1 MSKPA
6 NASSSGLDGFFR
18 PRSIAVIG
26 ASADPRRIGGRPVD
40 FLKRSLFKGP
50 LYPINPK
57 RSEVQGLESYA
68 SIGDVSGDVDLAVI
82 SVPIEDAIAA
92 VEACIAKGVKGGVMF
107 TAGFGEVGPKGR
119 AIEDAIAKRCRASG
133 FRLLGPN
140 SLGFVN
146 VEHSVFATFSGAMEI
161 SWPKRGSIAVA
172 SQSGAFGM
180 YCYTR
185 LADRGLGISH
195 FIATGNE
202 TNIDVA
208 ECIGWLADDPAT
220 NVIMAYMESCRD
232 GVRLRDALAHAQA
245 MQKPVIVM
253 KVGVSDAGAVAAAS
267 HTGALAGSDA
277 GFQAVFDE
285 TGAYRTSSMDE
296 MLDVTQALSKGVIPK
311 GRRVGIISVSG
322 GAGVLLSDGASEYG
336 LELPVLPD
344 AAQAEIKRMIPFSS
358 PRNPIDS
365 TAQVRNDFSVFA
377 RIIDIGVEQGNFDTI
392 VTFFAYTGQEPKG
405 MDALKPALFDLRRR
419 YPDKPVFVC
428 MTATPEVKA
437 EFEEAGLLVF
447 PDPRQVM
454 RTVAA
459 LAQFIPHPPSK
470 KVKHNPSVAAEPLPD
485 GPFDEAGAKKLLR
498 TWKVPF
504 VPERTATT
512 AEEAALAAGELGFP
526 VALKVL
532 SPDLTHKSDIGG
544 VALGLRNADEVS
556 AAWTKMM
563 RSVSAGA
570 PKAKITGALVA
581 PMVTGGVE
589 IVLGVHRDPIFGPM
603 VMFGIGGIFVE
614 VFHDIVFRLAPID
627 KDGALAM
634 ISSIKGKTL
643 LTGRR
648 GRAPVDI
655 DAIADALVAL
665 SEFSIQYA
673 NDVESVDINPFIAL
687 PKGGYAVDAVVVRRE
702 SQQ

>member
-1 MSKPA
+1 
-6 NASSSGLDGFFR
+6 
-18 PRSIAVIG
+18 
-26 ASADPRRIGGRPVD
+26 
-40 FLKRSLFKGP
+40 
-50 LYPINPK
+50 
-57 RSEVQGLESYA
+57 
-68 SIGDVSGDVDLAVI
+68 
-82 SVPIEDAIAA
+82 
-92 VEACIAKGVKGGVMF
+92 
-107 TAGFGEVGPKGR
+107 
-119 AIEDAIAKRCRASG
+119 
-133 FRLLGPN
+133 
-140 SLGFVN
+140 
-146 VEHSVFATFSGAMEI
+146 
-161 SWPKRGSIAVA
+161 
-172 SQSGAFGM
+172 
-180 YCYTR
+180 
-185 LADRGLGISH
+185 
-195 FIATGNE
+195 
-202 TNIDVA
+202 
-208 ECIGWLADDPAT
+208 
-220 NVIMAYMESCRD
+220 
-232 GVRLRDALAHAQA
+232 
-245 MQKPVIVM
+245 
-253 KVGVSDAGAVAAAS
+253 
-267 HTGALAGSDA
+267 
-277 GFQAVFDE
+277 
-285 TGAYRTSSMDE
+285 
-296 MLDVTQALSKGVIPK
+296 
-311 GRRVGIISVSG
+311 
-322 GAGVLLSDGASEYG
+322 
-336 LELPVLPD
+336 
-344 AAQAEIKRMIPFSS
+344 
-358 PRNPIDS
+358 
-365 TAQVRNDFSVFA
+365 
-377 RIIDIGVEQGNFDTI
+377 
-392 VTFFAYTGQEPKG
+392 
-405 MDALKPALFDLRRR
+405 
-419 YPDKPVFVC
+419 
-428 MTATPEVKA
+428 
-437 EFEEAGLLVF
+437 
-447 PDPRQVM
+447 M

-589 IVLGVHRDPIFGPM
+589 IVLGVHR
-603 VMFGIGGIFVE
+603 E
-614 VFHDIVFRLAPID
+614 VFHDVVFRLAPID